1 MHSGGG
7 CLSGGCGNSQFSQ
20 YPLHHPRARH
30 SSGQPIEVGI
40 GLGGVLLLP
49 VMIGSGR
56 KTLKV
61 LLFEGPGVVLPEKP
75 GGKIKVP
82 LEVPLPEIPGG
93 KKMLPL
99 EVLLPEIPVGMTMT
113 PSAVVLV
120 WTEVGLLLG
129 AALPN
134 DCAAEL
140 P

>member
-1 MHSGGG
+1 V
-7 CLSGGCGNSQFSQ
+7 
-20 YPLHHPRARH
+20 
-30 SSGQPIEVGI
+30 EVGI

-49 VMIGSGR
+49 VTIGSGR

-61 LLFEGPGVVLPEKP
+61 LLSEGAEDMMLL
-75 GGKIKVP
+75 P

-93 KKMLPL
+93 KRMLPL
-99 EVLLPEIPVGMTMT
+99 EVLLPEIPVGMTMI

-120 WTEVGLLLG
+120 LTEVGFLLG
-129 AALPN
+129 AALPD